1 MKGRFLF
8 VCAVFIVNTYA
19 QDLLREPV
27 SVYNDWSS
35 YDELSDNIPLTEKL
49 AMKEFGELLRLRRH
63 GARFDYYM
71 MDAFWF
77 AKEGG
82 YRTWRKPEWP
92 DGPDAWLKRCRET
105 GVRPGLWFGTNQ
117 LVKLDPIHEWQSSLN
132 AKKTAMCFYEGG
144 FLSNFIDTLKYWYG
158 RGIRMFEFD
167 FADFDAAPPGTE
179 KTSSPEQIRARNEA
193 AFRDAL
199 KRFRAKNPD
208 IVLVAFNGFGGD
220 MDTTSA
226 PFPFRHPIDLRWL
239 DVFDT
244 IYCGDPRPSDVPTM
258 NFWRSLDIYSDH
270 MIRRYAQSGVPLERI
285 DATNF
290 MLGTTGTIF
299 YRRAHAWKGM
309 FLLMLS
315 HGGWIETTHG
325 NLELL
330 DEAQAQWYAKVQRL
344 YLGMLALGRTKTFG
358 GIPGNAEPYG
368 FASINEDGGLYTVV
382 NPAQAISKIELPRL
396 SQEQL
401 PPSNPRLLFRDAGFQ
416 PILTGNTIT
425 LGPEQ
430 MALVGFGKYAN
441 PEYDL
446 GIQEDV
452 LIPNSIEPVSVSF
465 TGPEKNVIQAIVPPW
480 RHGNLR
486 IVMQQFGKDGYA
498 ERSWGGGPPNGVT
511 MAKILSLTAR
521 QAGKAIPIE
530 INYDIAIW
538 SGFSWAVGEIK
549 ASSLSPNESVE
560 IRCSTAEKQDVR
572 LQGRLFH
579 VEYVQNHPHSDF

>member
-8 VCAVFIVNTYA
+8 VCAVFIVNSYA
-19 QDLLREPV
+19 QGLLRDPV

-49 AMKEFGELLRLRRH
+49 AMKEFDELLRLRRH

-105 GVRPGLWFGTNQ
+105 GVRPGMWFGTNQ
-117 LVKLDPIHEWQSSLN
+117 LVKLDPIPEWQSSLN

-144 FLSNFIDTLKYWYG
+144 FLSNFMDTLQYWYG

-167 FADFDAAPPGTE
+167 FADFDAAPPGAE

-239 DVFDT
+239 EVFDT

-258 NFWRSLDIYSDH
+258 NFWRSLDIYGDH
-270 MIRRYAQSGVPLERI
+270 MIRRYEQSGMPLERI

-330 DEAQAQWYAKVQRL
+330 DEADAQWYAKVQRL
-344 YLGMLALGRTKTFG
+344 YLGLLALGRTRTFG

-401 PPSNPRLLFRDAGFQ
+401 PPPNPRLLFRDAGFQ

-430 MALVGFGKYAN
+430 MALVGFGKYAQ

-452 LIPNSIEPVSVSF
+452 LIPNSIQPVSVPF
-465 TGPEKNVIQAIVPPW
+465 TAPEKNVIQAIVLPW
-480 RHGNLR
+480 KHGNLR

-521 QAGKAIPIE
+521 QGGKAIPVE
-530 INYDIAIW
+530 INYDKAIW

-560 IRCSTAEKQDVR
+560 IRCSSAEKQDVR
-572 LQGRLFH
+572 LQGRLFR
-579 VEYVQNHPHSDF
+579 VEYTQNRLHSDF